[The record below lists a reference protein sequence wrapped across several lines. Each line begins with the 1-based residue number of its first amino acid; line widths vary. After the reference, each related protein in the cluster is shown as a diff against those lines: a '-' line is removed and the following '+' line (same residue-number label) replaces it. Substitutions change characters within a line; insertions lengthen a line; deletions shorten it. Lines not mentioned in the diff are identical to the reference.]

1 MDDVCYASC
10 AATVYRKLLFEQKK
24 AILFLDNATYHLESM
39 VDSFLQIKIIFLP
52 KNRTSRLQPF
62 GAGIIPNFMVKYR
75 KRLVQYVLA
84 RINENSSATRIIKD
98 VNILMAIQ
106 WAQEAWKEVTVT
118 KIKIVLRSVGCQ
130 K

>member
-1 MDDVCYASC
+1 M
-10 AATVYRKLLFEQKK
+10 
-24 AILFLDNATYHLESM
+24 
-39 VDSFLQIKIIFLP
+39 
-52 KNRTSRLQPF
+52 
-62 GAGIIPNFMVKYR
+62 
-75 KRLVQYVLA
+75 LA